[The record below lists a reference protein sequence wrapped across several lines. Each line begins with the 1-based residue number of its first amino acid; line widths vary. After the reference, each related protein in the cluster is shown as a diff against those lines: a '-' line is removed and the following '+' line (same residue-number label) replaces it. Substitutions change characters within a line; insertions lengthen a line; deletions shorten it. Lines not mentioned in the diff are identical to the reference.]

1 MNFSNF
7 VQRAQQLLDPNAAT
21 NASSSASPG
30 APAGFLAGLT
40 GGGDSKKHP
49 SKASLFQAQ
58 FRLPTTQHPL
68 HEIAAELTL
77 PPADKDAIGVV
88 SGGGPHA
95 AYRYAGR
102 LHLSESYLCFSTSP
116 SSFLPAASQATA
128 SAFTGQTHG
137 EGPSGKGFTLPLVA
151 IRRVER
157 LHTQSFQFCLSI
169 TSWNGLLYDG
179 PKDAE
184 VKATTPAREQRIT
197 IELASSRQAC
207 ERFCDGLKKGLR
219 AAVGHIGRLRQV
231 VSECY
236 SEYLLRPEER
246 KTTVSP
252 PDAGLGMVFRYP
264 GDAKK
269 LRDRA
274 KMRLWAEYLRDNGRN
289 VTLVRQ
295 PTFYKLI
302 RVGLPNRLR
311 GEIWEQTSGSIYLRL
326 ENPTM
331 YADTLAE
338 FDGRESLAIDE
349 IEKDLNR
356 SLPEYAGFQSEDGI
370 GRLRRVLTAYSWV
383 NEEVGYCQAMNIV
396 VAALLIYM
404 SESQAFFLLSTLCDR
419 LVPGYYSTT
428 MYGTLLDQKVFES
441 VVEKT
446 MPIIW
451 EHLVRSDV
459 QLSVV
464 SLPWFLSLYI
474 NSMPLVFAFR
484 VLDVFFVEGP
494 KVLFQ
499 VGLAILRINGEE
511 LLDAADDGAFISVL
525 KTYFS
530 RLDESAHPRSDN
542 PKLRAVTGGFQELMV
557 VAFKE
562 FSGITNATIADL
574 RQKNKE
580 AVLNNIENFTKRT
593 AIRNL
598 GPESKVLSTD
608 ELGGL
613 YDRFYGVL
621 YERQQR
627 HLLQQQ
633 HYHQQQQHYHQQQ
646 LQQQKQRR
654 AAKQQSLGKLTITTT
669 GPAALAASAG
679 SVMSPQE
686 AHAGEAG
693 RVGLGSSTSQM
704 DYDAFREFLAGMARW
719 AIADAPASRDSTEK
733 DKAAAAAASF
743 SAASAA
749 ASYFASLR
757 GSSSSAAAAAMMSPW
772 GAGPEPAN
780 HEFLRRLFSRWD
792 KDASGALTL
801 QNVVSGIARIKGKRD
816 IMGSINYFFE
826 LYDDDGDGR
835 VDREGILRMS
845 ETLLFVS
852 RRGLEGSLS
861 PENQAAAEAA
871 AAASAAATTSDAG
884 SLNGLPGAMETTV
897 NERFLGSVSAFI
909 RRCFEYADP
918 DHTAQ
923 EEEEREEERERER
936 EREEKEKERKKER
949 EESLLVDEVDELAP
963 PNAFDI
969 GDSDDEDD
977 ETADD
982 DGPVDLLSGD
992 VPKQRPAAQSTGR
1005 PGRRVVSKVQSER
1018 ANVALDPMNPM
1029 HITLPTFR
1037 MVVLADEL
1045 LEQFFESS
1053 FPASFHI
1060 VDGVAS
1066 NSAPSGGG
1074 GYGAANAL
1082 TTFANLGIGAGRAA
1096 AAALGSA
1103 SGTVGVVGGVSGG
1116 NGVPGAFGSRVGVG
1130 RPPLS
1135 PGLQT
1140 GQAISGASRGLRGV
1154 LDNIVTDGM
1163 RVAAEVRKRMEDAQR
1178 ELDQEGAGEGGA
1190 GGAGAD
1196 DDDDDDLAV
1205 TTGGAAGGAGG
1216 GGGGHGSSG
1225 SLGGGSVGSGLG
1237 RRPSVR
1243 SSDLALLEG
1252 ADAEA
1257 DGGHSGGAVG
1267 SDRPDV
1273 GDVVMSPTTE
1283 RIIEF
1288 DA

>member
-1 MNFSNF
+1 MLNISGF
-7 VQRAQQLLDPNAAT
+7 VQRAQQLLDPNASNPT
-21 NASSSASPG
+21 SSSGSGSSG
-30 APAGFLAGLT
+30 APADFLAGLT
-40 GGGDSKKHP
+40 ADSTKKHP

-58 FRLPTTQHPL
+58 FRLPSSQHPL
-68 HEIAAELTL
+68 HEIAAELTI
-77 PPADKDAIGVV
+77 PPSEKEAVGLVAVP
-88 SGGGPHA
+88 STNNA
-95 AYRYAGR
+95 AFRYAGR
-102 LHLSESYLCFSTSP
+102 LHLSEAYLCFSTAP
-116 SSFLPAASQATA
+116 SSFVSSASQATA

-137 EGPSGKGFTLPLVA
+137 EGPSGKGFIFPLCA

-157 LHTQSFQFCLSI
+157 LHTQNFQFCLSL
-169 TSWNGLLYDG
+169 TTWNGMLYEG
-179 PKDAE
+179 
-184 VKATTPAREQRIT
+184 ATTASKEEEAKGGSNSSAHLREQRIT
-197 IELASSRQAC
+197 VELAGSRQAC
-207 ERFCDGLKKGLR
+207 ERFCDGLKKNLR
-219 AAVGHIGRLRQV
+219 AAVTHIAKMRRV
-231 VSECY
+231 AAECY

-246 KTTVSP
+246 KTTMNP
-252 PDAGLGMVFRYP
+252 PDAGLGMIFRYP

-289 VTLVRQ
+289 LMLVRQ

-311 GEIWEQTSGSIYLRL
+311 GEMWELTSGSIYLRF
-326 ENPTM
+326 ENPSLF
-331 YADTLAE
+331 ADTLEAYK
-338 FDGRESLAIDE
+338 GQESLAIDE

-356 SLPEYAGFQSEDGI
+356 SLPEYAGFQSEEGI

-383 NEEVGYCQAMNIV
+383 NTDVGYCQAMNIV

-441 VVEKT
+441 LVEKT

-511 LLDAADDGAFISVL
+511 LLDAGDDGSFISVL
-525 KTYFS
+525 KAYFS

-542 PKLRAVTGGFQELMV
+542 PKLRAVTRFQELMV

-580 AVLNNIENFTKRT
+580 AVVNNIESFTKRT

-598 GPESKVLSTD
+598 GPESKVLSTE

-627 HLLQQQ
+627 HLLFKQQQ
-633 HYHQQQQHYHQQQ
+633 EQILQQQQQLLQRQQRQ
-646 LQQQKQRR
+646 QRR
-654 AAKQQSLGKLTITTT
+654 GKL
-669 GPAALAASAG
+669 GPDGTSSGAPPPSLTPGASAVTNASTDSG
-679 SVMSPQE
+679 SGIGAST
-686 AHAGEAG
+686 
-693 RVGLGSSTSQM
+693 SSSQM
-704 DYDAFREFLAGMARW
+704 DYNAFREFLAGMAKW
-719 AIADAPASRDSTEK
+719 AIADAPPTPLRDSFTEREK
-733 DKAAAAAASF
+733 NASF
-743 SAASAA
+743 SA
-749 ASYFASLR
+749 
-757 GSSSSAAAAAMMSPW
+757 SSAAAYFSSLRSPGASVSMMVSPW
-772 GAGPEPAN
+772 GAGPEPAD
-780 HEFLRRLFSRWD
+780 HEFLRRLFTRWD
-792 KDASGALTL
+792 KDKVGSLSL

-816 IMGSINYFFE
+816 IMGAINYFFE
-826 LYDDDGDGR
+826 LHDDDDDGR
-835 VDREGILRMS
+835 VDRDGILRMS
-845 ETLLFVS
+845 ETLLFLS
-852 RRGLEGSLS
+852 RRGLEGTLS
-861 PENQAAAEAA
+861 PENQAALEAA
-871 AAASAAATTSDAG
+871 NNVADSAHSG
-884 SLNGLPGAMETTV
+884 SSSPLPMEMTV
-897 NERFLGSVSAFI
+897 NEQFLGSVSAFI

-918 DHTAQ
+918 DHPQDDEKAAKKSKKSAKKAKPADEDSDLTAPDAFAISDSDGDED
-923 EEEEREEERERER
+923 EEEE
-936 EREEKEKERKKER
+936 
-949 EESLLVDEVDELAP
+949 
-963 PNAFDI
+963 
-969 GDSDDEDD
+969 DDED
-977 ETADD
+977 EE
-982 DGPVDLLSGD
+982 DLLSLSPPGS
-992 VPKQRPAAQSTGR
+992 PR
-1005 PGRRVVSKVQSER
+1005 PGKSKRLAAGASGEKRRVVSKAESER
-1018 ANVALDPMNPM
+1018 ANIALDPSNPL

-1053 FPASFHI
+1053 FPTSFHVI
-1060 VDGVAS
+1060 EGVSVAS
-1066 NSAPSGGG
+1066 TASNAS
-1074 GYGAANAL
+1074 AL

-1096 AAALGSA
+1096 AAAFSNTGNGGA
-1103 SGTVGVVGGVSGG
+1103 GGAGGVGPGG
-1116 NGVPGAFGSRVGVG
+1116 VAG
-1130 RPPLS
+1130 RPG
-1135 PGLQT
+1135 GLQP
-1140 GQAISGASRGLRGV
+1140 GQAFSGASRSLRSV

-1178 ELDQEGAGEGGA
+1178 ELEKNAVPGQARDGDDDEEDDDIGVA
-1190 GGAGAD
+1190 GGSGHS
-1196 DDDDDDLAV
+1196 
-1205 TTGGAAGGAGG
+1205 GAATDPE
-1216 GGGGHGSSG
+1216 
-1225 SLGGGSVGSGLG
+1225 
-1237 RRPSVR
+1237 RRSVR

-1252 ADAEA
+1252 IDAEA
-1257 DGGHSGGAVG
+1257 DGGGNNNNTSSSNGTQDAKAKASSVPATG
-1267 SDRPDV
+1267 
-1273 GDVVMSPTTE
+1273 E
-1283 RIIEF
+1283 RIVEF